1 MLVLSPKTSQIALK
15 GISQYRPTKK
25 GAEPQLLFSCD
36 SDGTQT
42 HDLQNRNLT
51 LYSTELP
58 SHDVAIRTQS

>member
-1 MLVLSPKTSQIALK
+1 MF
-15 GISQYRPTKK
+15 G
-25 GAEPQLLFSCD
+25 D

-58 SHDVAIRTQS
+58 SRDVAILWQS

>member
-1 MLVLSPKTSQIALK
+1 MERLDDTSFSVLRTMRNAGEAVASSLH
-15 GISQYRPTKK
+15 RR
-25 GAEPQLLFSCD
+25 CD

-58 SHDVAIRTQS
+58 SQKV

>member
-1 MLVLSPKTSQIALK
+1 MRT
-15 GISQYRPTKK
+15 RD
-25 GAEPQLLFSCD
+25 LFSD

-58 SHDVAIRTQS
+58 SHDGLQIEYKVTDFL